1 MKKVLSLLAVAFSV
15 VILTGCGT
23 VTTTKTTEYDTA
35 GNITK
40 VTEVSADTSDFS
52 SYMSSS
58 DGCATTLS
66 ADVSRFNIGWNGYG
80 VNWFSVSGVRVKA
93 PTGTSEEL
101 SKSADI
107 IKAGKTTFQTA
118 DVGLNTEVK
127 KDL

>member
-1 MKKVLSLLAVAFSV
+1 MAVTFGVA
-15 VILTGCGT
+15 ILTGCGT
-23 VTTTKTTEYDTA
+23 TTTTKTTEYDIK

-52 SYMSSS
+52 AYMSSG

-93 PTGTSEEL
+93 PSGTSEEL
-101 SKSADI
+101 SKSADV
-107 IKAGKTTFQTA
+107 IKAGKTTFKTG
-118 DVGLNTEVK
+118 DIGLNTEVK